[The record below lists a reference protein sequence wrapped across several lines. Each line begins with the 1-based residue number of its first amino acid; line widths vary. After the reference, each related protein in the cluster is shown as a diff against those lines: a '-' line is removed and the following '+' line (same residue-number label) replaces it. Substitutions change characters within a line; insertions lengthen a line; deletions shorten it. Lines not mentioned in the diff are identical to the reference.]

1 MESIPESDWKQLRA
15 IKDDLLNIVCT
26 RIFEKINKIINE
38 QSGNE
43 HKTYLKLW
51 KILKEEDQEIS
62 VMFDDFKRSN
72 AIHKLAAW
80 KHNEVISDDLFSK
93 LSNETQ
99 KRVLTLNELFR
110 E

>member
-1 MESIPESDWKQLRA
+1 MNSIPESDWKKLRA

-51 KILKEEDQEIS
+51 KILKEEDYEIS
-62 VMFDDFKRSN
+62 IMFDDFKRSN
-72 AIHKLAAW
+72 AIQKLAAW
-80 KHNEVISDDLFSK
+80 KYNEVISDDLFSK
-93 LSNETQ
+93 LSSETQ
-99 KRVLTLNELFR
+99 QKALSLNELFM
-110 E
+110 

>member
-1 MESIPESDWKQLRA
+1 
-15 IKDDLLNIVCT
+15 
-26 RIFEKINKIINE
+26 
-38 QSGNE
+38 
-43 HKTYLKLW
+43 
-51 KILKEEDQEIS
+51 
-62 VMFDDFKRSN
+62 MFNDFKRSN
-72 AIHKLAAW
+72 AIQKLAAW